1 MDVSYAA
8 EAGAVLDALL
18 AAISATDTDEGEGG
32 EGTLRAFESLDE
44 WRAFVQ
50 RLVSKQAF
58 ASCVIDF
65 PFADA
70 TDGGLNLLGDKRLL
84 ERMYCFHD
92 PEADVPSDWG
102 RQEKRRRRTW
112 LVVVHVHTL
121 LEWGVCK
128 KWKEAEPLR
137 EVTSVNVRHATWVAR
152 SGGNRSGASFTLSP
166 RTGRSARIGG
176 HSGARAKR
184 TRLCGIMPATPDAE
198 PARYTHTHT
207 HTHSHTHTHTHT
219 HTNTHTHTHTG
230 TAQAFFSSLKR
241 LPITTTVIGG
251 ARTHGPAAP

>member
-184 TRLCGIMPATPDAE
+184 TRLCGILGILTMTSACPMTTTTPSARTVTCAMSSGLATPCA
-198 PARYTHTHT
+198 A
-207 HTHSHTHTHTHT
+207 
-219 HTNTHTHTHTG
+219 
-230 TAQAFFSSLKR
+230 
-241 LPITTTVIGG
+241 
-251 ARTHGPAAP
+251 GP

>member
-84 ERMYCFHD
+84 ERMCCFHD

-152 SGGNRSGASFTLSP
+152 SGWQQERRKLKLVPQNRTLSQNW
-166 RTGRSARIGG
+166 RTFWRQGQKDKIVWDPHDDISVPDDDHNAQRTYSGLRVVIRAGDALCSGTMMTETLKQTQAVMRGGEEVECKVVGLASA
-176 HSGARAKR
+176 KLR
-184 TRLCGIMPATPDAE
+184 T
-198 PARYTHTHT
+198 
-207 HTHSHTHTHTHT
+207 
-219 HTNTHTHTHTG
+219 
-230 TAQAFFSSLKR
+230 
-241 LPITTTVIGG
+241 
-251 ARTHGPAAP
+251 

>member
-1 MDVSYAA
+1 M
-8 EAGAVLDALL
+8 
-18 AAISATDTDEGEGG
+18 
-32 EGTLRAFESLDE
+32 
-44 WRAFVQ
+44 
-50 RLVSKQAF
+50 
-58 ASCVIDF
+58 
-65 PFADA
+65 
-70 TDGGLNLLGDKRLL
+70 
-84 ERMYCFHD
+84 
-92 PEADVPSDWG
+92 
-102 RQEKRRRRTW
+102 
-112 LVVVHVHTL
+112 VHVHTL

-207 HTHSHTHTHTHT
+207 HTHTLTHTHTHTHT
-219 HTNTHTHTHTG
+219 HKHTHTHRYRTSFFLLFEK
-230 TAQAFFSSLKR
+230 TANNNNCYWGGEDSWTRRAMRRCSLVSFLRTKLFQRFVFFFYFFYIQHPCSPGQWSLPLVLRK
-241 LPITTTVIGG
+241 VCFF
-251 ARTHGPAAP
+251 RTKLFPGLSFPD

>member
-32 EGTLRAFESLDE
+32 EGTLRAVESLDE

-92 PEADVPSDWG
+92 P
-102 RQEKRRRRTW
+102 R
-112 LVVVHVHTL
+112 LM
-121 LEWGVCK
+121 C
-128 KWKEAEPLR
+128 
-137 EVTSVNVRHATWVAR
+137 
-152 SGGNRSGASFTLSP
+152 P
-166 RTGRSARIGG
+166 RTGGG
-176 HSGARAKR
+176 RKR
-184 TRLCGIMPATPDAE
+184 
-198 PARYTHTHT
+198 
-207 HTHSHTHTHTHT
+207 
-219 HTNTHTHTHTG
+219 
-230 TAQAFFSSLKR
+230 
-241 LPITTTVIGG
+241 GG
-251 ARTHGPAAP
+251 GGRGS